1 MIHGWPNRDLDVE
14 AVIGVTV
21 AQLAI
26 AWVLA
31 KAKDIVPL
39 VGARTRDRQRTRDRL
54 DKYGMEVTGIR

>member
-1 MIHGWPNRDLDVE
+1 LIHGWPNRDLDVE

-21 AQLAI
+21 ARLAI

-39 VGARTRDRQRTRDRL
+39 VGARTRDRL

>member
-39 VGARTRDRQRTRDRL
+39 VGARTRDRL

>member
-1 MIHGWPNRDLDVE
+1 LIHGWPNRDLDVE

-31 KAKDIVPL
+31 KAKDIVPWS
-39 VGARTRDRQRTRDRL
+39 ARARA
-54 DKYGMEVTGIR
+54 TGLTSMVWK

>member
-1 MIHGWPNRDLDVE
+1 VE

-21 AQLAI
+21 PQLAI

-31 KAKDIVPL
+31 EAKGIVPL
-39 VGARTRDRQRTRDRL
+39 VGARTRDRL